1 MLAQKLI
8 LGYSTRIFLQFL
20 QVAASIVVA
29 RIAGPS
35 VLGTIAFGLAYVS
48 MFLFIADLGIGTAH
62 IKLVSEGRDLGK
74 CITTYAVLKLSY
86 TCLFALIVLG
96 TFFFQKT
103 ILHYQFES
111 STHEYVIF
119 IMLAAVLIEQL
130 FSIPKTTFA
139 ARTEQAKQSIPE
151 IVKSIAYQF
160 LRITVVLMGYGAVA
174 LALGNLIS
182 TLLTIPVFIYLF
194 RGYKFGNFDKKLAKE
209 YMVMSLPIILLGMST
224 KLITSLDKVL
234 LQYFTNST
242 CLGYYTA
249 GFRIGGFILLIANTV
264 SMLFFPLFSE
274 AAGKGDFR
282 FIKEKIVKFE
292 RFSFLFIMPGV
303 ILVAIFSD
311 TIIMTLLGTQYMPS
325 GTIMSIITI
334 AMFLMVLNMPYG
346 NVITG
351 MGDFKLASIINVST
365 LFLFIVAIFFLSS
378 PNMANLGATGAA
390 IAVLLANAFIG
401 ILYRVF
407 AKKKCPILSNKYG
420 LKFSLYGIINFLM
433 FYSLYHNLSILSDIR
448 AKIIFIFVYFAITY
462 FSFSLF
468 KWINKKDWRSFVIL
482 ANVKSMNRYIKDELK
497 GE

>member
-29 RIAGPS
+29 RVAGPT

-74 CITTYAVLKLSY
+74 CITTYAVIKCSY
-86 TCLFALIVLG
+86 TCLFTLVLLG

-111 STHEYVIF
+111 STHEHVIF

-130 FSIPKTTFA
+130 LYVPKTTFA

-151 IVKSIAYQF
+151 IVKSIPYQF
-160 LRITVVLMGYGAVA
+160 LRITVVLLGYGAVA
-174 LALGNLIS
+174 LALGNLVS

-194 RGYKFGNFDKKLAKE
+194 RGYKFGNFDKELAKE
-209 YMVMSLPIILLGMST
+209 YIMMSLPIILLGMST
-224 KLITSLDKVL
+224 KLIASLDKVL

-242 CLGYYTA
+242 CLGYYSA
-249 GFRIGGFILLIANTV
+249 GFRVGGFILLIANTV

-274 AAGKGDFR
+274 AAGRGDFK
-282 FIKEKIVKFE
+282 FIKKKITKFE

-311 TIIMTLLGTQYMPS
+311 TIIKILLGAQYMPS
-325 GTIMSIITI
+325 VNIMSIITI
-334 AMFLMVLNMPYG
+334 AMFLMVINMPYG

-351 MGDFKLASIINVST
+351 MGDFKLASIINVLT
-365 LFLFIVAIFFLSS
+365 LLFFLVAIFFLSS
-378 PNMANLGATGAA
+378 PNTANLGATGTA
-390 IAVLLANAFIG
+390 IAVLLSNAFIG
-401 ILYRVF
+401 ILFRVF

-420 LKFSLYGIINFLM
+420 LKFSLYGVASFCLFKVAYSSHFVIFLWQKLLFAVTFIVVTYLS
-433 FYSLYHNLSILSDIR
+433 FYLMKWIKKDDWNNLL
-448 AKIIFIFVYFAITY
+448 
-462 FSFSLF
+462 SLF
-468 KWINKKDWRSFVIL
+468 NFRAMTKY
-482 ANVKSMNRYIKDELK
+482 VKSEVR
-497 GE
+497 GA